1 MEAEMKQIK
10 TIHVPNIGCDGCV
23 RTIQNE
29 VGSIPG
35 VTKVVADLDTKTVV
49 IEWTEP
55 ADWEQINDR
64 LVEIDYAP
72 EMA

>member
-1 MEAEMKQIK
+1 MKEIK
-10 TIHVPNIGCDGCV
+10 TFRVPNIGCDGCV

-29 VGSIPG
+29 VATISG

-49 IEWTEP
+49 VEWEPP
-55 ADWEQINDR
+55 ADWQQIENK

-72 EMA
+72 EPV